1 MIRSAPARPL
11 SCRAFTL
18 IELLVVVGIIAL
30 IISILLP
37 ALSRARAAAARASCL
52 SNQRQL
58 GLALLMYE
66 NRFRGFPPPY
76 IVRGNPGAS
85 HRLYDGSVPGDRNAY
100 QGWLMLG
107 MLYGTGII
115 VKTPAPTDPAPFM
128 FYCPVQ
134 YNSLLKY
141 PEGWNSGIKRGGYSY
156 RISVDVINEPNSWFP
171 FIQNNYDRDEFKQ
184 AYKGRFR
191 KIWALT
197 SDIVCA
203 DGGVAN
209 NDLLVWSH
217 DRPPFVQVGF
227 SDGHAESLRIPDNIY
242 KLSIQKLGAS
252 LGNSDRM
259 CLGVFQAAD
268 TKDFKK
274 LETWLKTLP

>member
-1 MIRSAPARPL
+1 
-11 SCRAFTL
+11 L

-30 IISILLP
+30 IISMLLP
-37 ALSRARAAAARASCL
+37 ALSRARAAAARTSCL

-58 GLALLMYE
+58 ALALQMYE
-66 NRFRGFPPPY
+66 NRFRGFPPHY
-76 IVRGNPGAS
+76 IHTGNPGAS
-85 HRLYDGSVPGDRNAY
+85 HRLYDASVPGSNGATGYMGSY

-115 VKTPAPTDPAPFM
+115 VKTPDPKGAAPFM
-128 FYCPVQ
+128 FFCPVQ

-141 PEGWNSGIKRGGYSY
+141 PEGWYSDIKRGGYSY
-156 RISVDVINEPNSWFP
+156 RISVDLINEPNKWFP
-171 FIQNNYDRDEFKQ
+171 FIQNNYDKDEYKQ

-191 KIWALT
+191 KPWALT

-203 DGGVAN
+203 DGGVAST
-209 NDLLVWSH
+209 DMLVWSH

-227 SDGHAESLRIPDNIY
+227 SDGHAECVRIPDSVY
-242 KLSIQKLGAS
+242 KLSVQTLSSPLA
-252 LGNSDRM
+252 NSDRM
-259 CLGVFQAAD
+259 CLGIFQAAD

-274 LETWLKTLP
+274 LESWLKTLP